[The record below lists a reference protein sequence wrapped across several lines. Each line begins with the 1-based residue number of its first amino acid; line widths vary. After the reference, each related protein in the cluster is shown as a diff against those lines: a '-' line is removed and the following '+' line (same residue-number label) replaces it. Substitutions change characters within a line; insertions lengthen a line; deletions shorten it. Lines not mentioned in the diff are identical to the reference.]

1 MIYFLRK
8 ITITIR
14 TYSKR
19 TGQQHLHVQFMLSF
33 YAIKK
38 DQQKV
43 FFYLEV
49 WKIDS
54 VFLYQVYL
62 LNYQNCVYIGM
73 YLRGSCMA
81 VKRLNM
87 ILNSC
92 RESFSKTV

>member
-1 MIYFLRK
+1 MK
-8 ITITIR
+8 
-14 TYSKR
+14 
-19 TGQQHLHVQFMLSF
+19 G
-33 YAIKK
+33 
-38 DQQKV
+38 

-87 ILNSC
+87 ILNSR
-92 RESFSKTV
+92 RESFSKTVMFLRAFKKLPQNVQQKVERCS